1 MFCLHAYVHAR
12 CFMRPKQDFGSPGIE
27 LQMVVSHPVSV
38 RTKPGYSV
46 RTANALSH

>member
-12 CFMRPKQDFGSPGIE
+12 CFMRPKQDFGSPGIGATDGCE
-27 LQMVVSHPVSV
+27 PPCECKNQTWVQ
-38 RTKPGYSV
+38 